1 MLTKTPNGR
10 TATGSAP
17 FAPPKK
23 RRRRLGPWI
32 AVLILVILAAA
43 AATVFLL
50 RPRAKETYVTNP
62 VTVQDLTQTVTAS
75 GTVNAQNTVL
85 VGTQVSGTIQ
95 SIYVD
100 YNSRVR
106 EGQVLARLDPSQFQA
121 QLAQNQSG
129 LMQTRAQA
137 GAAWQNAVAAR
148 FSTNASSAAVLS
160 AGANVA
166 KARSTLLLAQQTLA
180 RDKTLLAQGFI
191 PQSQYD
197 ADYANFVAEQT
208 GLRAAAA
215 AVTQSTAQTLQSS
228 SSALGSAS
236 SADAAAAAVEAS
248 KAAVEQAQLNLS
260 RTVITSPV
268 DGTVVARN
276 VSVGQTVA
284 ASFQTP
290 TLFTIAQ
297 DLKKMEVDISVGE
310 SDIGNIRRGDGVTF
324 SVLAYPTQIFDGI
337 VSQVRV
343 NPTTV
348 SNVVTYTVIVLV
360 DNAGGKLLPG
370 MTANANI
377 AVARASHALV
387 VPAQALSYR
396 PKAGANGARPA
407 LRNGLSPWG
416 QVASGTAGAVV
427 AGTRRSVFVLR
438 DGKPQAIS
446 VKVDLVSG
454 MQAAVTPLRGSLKA
468 GDEVIVGDSST
479 RSQRSAANSSPAGLG
494 RVIH

>member
-1 MLTKTPNGR
+1 MLTKTPNGKTTTG
-10 TATGSAP
+10 TAPYTPA
-17 FAPPKK
+17 KK
-23 RRRRLGPWI
+23 RRRPLAPLI
-32 AVLILVILAAA
+32 VALIIVLVAGAAA
-43 AATVFLL
+43 AVFFL
-50 RPRAKETYVTNP
+50 RPSAKETYVTNP

-106 EGQVLARLDPSQFQA
+106 QGQVLARLDPSQFQA
-121 QLAQNQSG
+121 QLAQNESA
-129 LMQTRAQA
+129 LAQTRAQA
-137 GAAWQNAVAAR
+137 GAASQNALAAR
-148 FSTNASSAAVLS
+148 FSSNASSAGVVS
-160 AGANVA
+160 AGANAA
-166 KARSTLLLAQQTLA
+166 KARSTLVLAQQTLT
-180 RDKTLLAQGFI
+180 RDKALLAQGFI

-197 ADYANFVAEQT
+197 ADYANYVAAQT

-215 AVTQSTAQTLQSS
+215 AVTQSTAQTLQSD

-248 KAAVEQAQLNLS
+248 QAAVQQAQLNLS

-310 SDIGNIRRGDGVTF
+310 SDIGNIRRGENVSF
-324 SVLAYPTQIFDGI
+324 SVLAYPVQTFRGI

-360 DNAGGKLLPG
+360 DNASGKLLPG

-387 VPAQALSYR
+387 VPAQALSYQ
-396 PKAGANGARPA
+396 PKTAANGARSTRRDA
-407 LRNGLSPWG
+407 NSPWG
-416 QVASGTAGAVV
+416 RVASGTAGAIV
-427 AGTRRSVFVLR
+427 AGTQRSVFALR
-438 DGKPQAIS
+438 DGKPQAIP

-454 MQAAVTPLRGSLKA
+454 MQAAVTPLRGTLKA
-468 GDEVIVGDSST
+468 GDEVIVSDSST
-479 RSQRSAANSSPAGLG
+479 RSQRSAANSSTAGLG
-494 RVIH
+494 RMIH